1 MNHSEGTGI
10 GGMLAERRIRH
21 KSMPLS

>member
-1 MNHSEGTGI
+1 MNHSEATGI